1 MTQTVLYIEDNKD
14 NIRLIERLLSRRP
27 NVRLL
32 TAGTGRDGVDA
43 ATTERPALI
52 LLDNRLPDAT
62 GASVLRE
69 LTADQA
75 TAGIPVIVITGDSA
89 DQTAKDLLASG
100 ATEFMAKPFDIQG
113 FLAAVDRYLS

>member
-43 ATTERPALI
+43 ATAQRPALI

-62 GASVLRE
+62 GTSVLRE

-100 ATEFMAKPFDIQG
+100 ATEFIAKPFDIQG